1 MTLTRTAAKQLLN
14 AMTKDDL
21 SPDNTFIRMGVKGG
35 GCSGFTY
42 TLDFDSKVRKFDLHF
57 ESEGLTIVVDKKSHL
72 YIHDTEIDWSN
83 NLNDRGL
90 KFNNPSA
97 RGQCGCRP
105 SFMIEVAEEPRKPT
119 WM

>member
-1 MTLTRTAAKQLLN
+1 MTLTEKAATHLKI
-14 AMTKDDL
+14 AMENDSL

-42 TLDFDSKVRKFDLHF
+42 TLDFDNKIRKFDINF
-57 ESEGLTIVVDKKSHL
+57 ESNGITIVVDKKSHL

-97 RGQCGCRP
+97 KGQCGCRT
-105 SFMIEVAEEPRKPT
+105 SFMIDIAEDDRTPT